1 MARRL
6 THRGVAV
13 TLILA
18 AGLLSAACRRHPRAH
33 ITADQAVA
41 ARQRRGLERM
51 VAKAA
56 TGPLMPVEEVLVV
69 VDQSLVQDL
78 LGASLPYER
87 VISGKYRVRVITAG
101 VTFDDGAAVVRL
113 EGRASLAAGGEAGA
127 FADVTVV
134 GSLDIVELDPSSG
147 ILRGR
152 VRIIAVEARR
162 VDVLG
167 VRAPAERLVE
177 DLSREGVEAFNVL
190 ASSIEIPVRLER
202 EVTLPAVGPEGGVR
216 IAAAA
221 VPVRLAVV
229 GLNAFR
235 GKLWVSIDA
244 VAGAAAEAPRPSEE
258 APPAPDTAPASQ
270 AGESADA
277 QARAALR
284 GRVQELVDADP
295 FLTEVLADPGQVVVA
310 VHPALVE
317 DLIQEVAARYL
328 DRVDLDL
335 DLGVDFHEGREVK
348 VRTFLGKLKAGRW
361 DVDVTVGRVRGVLQA
376 RSPRVRLDGGSQVR
390 LAFAVLL
397 REAHGTAG
405 VHFKWDAG
413 SLAGAVCHDFEVRKR
428 FQARVLP
435 EEYAMAG
442 ALRISS
448 AAGVLVG
455 QPLFPATPFRLR
467 VDLAP
472 ESWAEVRR
480 ELEEQDRPLRCGM
493 ALDPDEMLAK
503 LKELLHTGFDVKLPR
518 SLFRTVEL
526 PAHLTQE
533 VTVEGQRV
541 ELEVRTNDL
550 RVTPRAFWYSAAV
563 RSRPHAS
570 AATPPA
576 RPGVAWGIEPCAR
589 SSPPRRMPCCR
600 SATTTSPA

>member
-1 MARRL
+1 
-6 THRGVAV
+6 VAV
-13 TLILA
+13 RLSRRVLALALILA
-18 AGLLSAACRRHPRAH
+18 VGPACAACRRQPRARV
-33 ITADQAVA
+33 TADQAVA
-41 ARQRRGLERM
+41 ARQRRGLERL
-51 VAKAA
+51 VAKASA
-56 TGPLMPVEEVLVV
+56 GQLMPVEEVLVV

-78 LGASLPYER
+78 LGTSLPYER
-87 VISGKYRVRVITAG
+87 VISDKYRVRVIKAG
-101 VTFDDGAAVVRL
+101 VTFDDGAAIVRL
-113 EGRASLAAGGEAGA
+113 EGRASLAAGGEAA

-162 VDVLG
+162 VAVLG
-167 VRAPAERLVE
+167 MHAPAERLVE
-177 DLSREGVEAFNVL
+177 DLSRQGVAAFNVF
-190 ASSIEIPVRLER
+190 ASSIEIPVQLER

-229 GLNAFR
+229 GLTAFR

-244 VAGAAAEAPRPSEE
+244 ATGATATAPRPSEE
-258 APPAPDTAPASQ
+258 MAPAADTAPASQ
-270 AGESADA
+270 AGEGADA

-284 GRVQELVDADP
+284 GRVQDLVDADP

-348 VRTFLGKLKAGRW
+348 VRTFLGKVKAGRW
-361 DVDVTVGRVRGVLQA
+361 DVDVTVGRVQGVLQA
-376 RSPRVRLDGGSQVR
+376 RSPRVRLGGDSQVR

-413 SLAGAVCHDFEVRKR
+413 TLAGAVCGDFEVRKR

-442 ALRISS
+442 GLRISS
-448 AAGVLVG
+448 AEGVLVG
-455 QPLFPATPFRLR
+455 QPLFPATNFRLR
-467 VDLAP
+467 VDLA
-472 ESWAEVRR
+472 EGSWAEVRR

-503 LKELLHTGFDVKLPR
+503 LKELLHKGFDVKLPR
-518 SLFRTVEL
+518 SLFRTVKL
-526 PAHLTQE
+526 PTRLSGE
-533 VTVEGQRV
+533 VTVEDKRV
-541 ELEVRTNDL
+541 ELEVRTNDV

-563 RSRPHAS
+563 RSRPRTG
-570 AATPPA
+570 AAVSPA
-576 RPGVAWGIEPCAR
+576 RPGVA
-589 SSPPRRMPCCR
+589 
-600 SATTTSPA
+600 